1 MNEIVRQIQGA
12 PVKLFDTL
20 GDYPLPGGFIFSP
33 NYLQAGAIVLC
44 IFLLILTFGML
55 QHRYNHWTVKGVMP
69 GIVFGF
75 AIALVI
81 EAILLV
87 GGRTVFTELLGWQ
100 NAPKPIS
107 NALDAS
113 RSHLVDV
120 LGVTDPVPESKASQ
134 KPTISKIMS
143 EYKNLNDNE
152 KENLQTLICPKQ

>member
-1 MNEIVRQIQGA
+1 MDEIVKQAQDA
-12 PVKLFDTL
+12 PSRLFDTF
-20 GDYPLPGGFIFSP
+20 GNYNLPGGFIFSP

-69 GIVFGF
+69 GVVFGF
-75 AIALVI
+75 AVALVL
-81 EAILLV
+81 EAVLLV
-87 GGRTVFTELLGWQ
+87 GGRTIFTELLGWED
-100 NAPKPIS
+100 APKPIS

-120 LGVTDPVPESKASQ
+120 LGVTDPVPESKAYQ
-134 KPTISKIMS
+134 KPSISKIMS
-143 EYKNLNDNE
+143 DYKSLSDNE